1 LRYEKQGPQCGYD
14 GVRFAWKNEF
24 GVWDYYTFTLATDK
38 SFGIERANYEQTFVP
53 YSSDY
58 PVPYSK
64 QRRGVIN
71 YYNKPVQTQV
81 ANSNW
86 LTQDEADWIKELFF
100 SANVFYQEG
109 TEFYP
114 AVITS
119 VDVTEKT
126 NPRSQQL
133 FQYAIQFQVAN
144 QINPRI

>member
-1 LRYEKQGPQCGYD
+1 MVSPLIQCNFYN
-14 GVRFAWKNEF
+14 K
-24 GVWDYYTFTLATDK
+24 LAT
-38 SFGIERANYEQTFVP
+38 
-53 YSSDY
+53 
-58 PVPYSK
+58 
-64 QRRGVIN
+64 
-71 YYNKPVQTQV
+71 TQK

-86 LTQDEADWIKELFF
+86 LSQDEADWLKELFF

-144 QINPRI
+144 QINPRIWV